1 MKKPGMRRELKGRY
15 EDVLAQL
22 PEVLKA
28 EGFGVLTEVDVRE
41 TLKKK
46 LDVDFRRYKILGACN
61 PTLAHEALGA
71 ELDLGVLLPCNVT
84 VYEAD
89 DGTTVVNTVDP
100 LQSIGAFADGDER
113 ILTVKPA
120 VRVREST
127 RLEPLGPSW
136 AGSTCAIP
144 RAAPRFASGLK
155 AATRSSSKAPPR
167 CCPC

>member
-28 EGFGVLTEVDVRE
+28 EGFGVLTEIDVRE

-46 LDVDFRRYKILGACN
+46 LDVVFRRYKILGACN

-84 VYEAD
+84 IYEAD
-89 DGTTVVNTVDP
+89 DGTTVVNAVDP

-113 ILTVKPA
+113 ILHLAQTVRA
-120 VRVREST
+120 GLNRALE
-127 RLEPLGPSW
+127 RLV
-136 AGSTCAIP
+136 
-144 RAAPRFASGLK
+144 
-155 AATRSSSKAPPR
+155 
-167 CCPC
+167 

>member
-28 EGFGVLTEVDVRE
+28 EGFGVLTEIDVRE

-61 PTLAHEALGA
+61 PALAHEALGA

-89 DGTTVVNTVDP
+89 DGTTVVNAVDP
-100 LQSIGAFADGDER
+100 LQSIGVFADGDER
-113 ILTVKPA
+113 ILNLA
-120 VRVREST
+120 RSVRAGLT
-127 RLEPLGPSW
+127 RALERLV
-136 AGSTCAIP
+136 
-144 RAAPRFASGLK
+144 
-155 AATRSSSKAPPR
+155 
-167 CCPC
+167 

>member
-28 EGFGVLTEVDVRE
+28 EGFGVLTEIDVRE

-71 ELDLGVLLPCNVT
+71 ELELGVLLPCNVT
-84 VYEAD
+84 IYEAD
-89 DGTTVVNTVDP
+89 DGTTVVNAVDP

-113 ILTVKPA
+113 ILTLA
-120 VRVREST
+120 QTVRAGLT
-127 RLEPLGPSW
+127 RALERLV
-136 AGSTCAIP
+136 
-144 RAAPRFASGLK
+144 
-155 AATRSSSKAPPR
+155 
-167 CCPC
+167 